1 MCPIQLLF
9 RCKKIVNK
17 FNNKE
22 WPRTSINRRRPKTL
36 MKKKSLE
43 KVSKRKSIKSLCRSL
58 QMDGLRG
65 LMKKL
70 GEEHIRRY
78 IEELITILVEK

>member
-1 MCPIQLLF
+1 
-9 RCKKIVNK
+9 
-17 FNNKE
+17 
-22 WPRTSINRRRPKTL
+22 

-58 QMDGLRG
+58 QMDGLSG

-70 GEEHIRRY
+70 DEEHIRRY